1 MSLFQ
6 DDEVMMLVGAY
17 MQFLS
22 FWNLW
27 LLHNVDAQQIVWIIL
42 VGRQSCFM
50 LSLVTG
56 VGTSDTDTAL
66 DKIMTPKILLQK
78 LLELL

>member
-1 MSLFQ
+1 M
-6 DDEVMMLVGAY
+6 
-17 MQFLS
+17 
-22 FWNLW
+22 
-27 LLHNVDAQQIVWIIL
+27 DAQQIVWIIL

-66 DKIMTPKILLQK
+66 DKIMTPKFLLQK